1 VRPINR
7 AVLVAFVLASA
18 GGSLRAQDSEAGIA
32 VGRAPAAAT
41 LEDLNGRPAEL
52 SRLIAGM
59 PALIEFWAT
68 WCTRCRALEPR
79 LTAAHGRFGTRV
91 RFIAVAVAVN
101 QTAAAVRRHLADH
114 PVPYPVLWDAKGS
127 AVRAFEAPSTSYIVV
142 LDRAGKVSYTGVGVE
157 QNFEAALARVAGGN

>member
-1 VRPINR
+1 MRPIHR
-7 AVLVAFVLASA
+7 AFLVAFILAATSS
-18 GGSLRAQDSEAGIA
+18 SLRAQDSEAGIA
-32 VGRAPAAAT
+32 LGRTPAAAA
-41 LEDLNGRPAEL
+41 LEDLNGGPADL
-52 SRLIAGM
+52 SRLVAGM

-101 QTAAAVRRHLADH
+101 QTAAAVRRHVAGH
-114 PVPYPVLWDAKGS
+114 PMPYPVLWDAKGS

-142 LDRAGKVSYTGVGVE
+142 LNKAGKVAYTGVGVE
-157 QNFEAALARVAGGN
+157 QNFEAALDRVVSAN